1 MSVLMEGQS
10 LAPSVRDHVGRHQY
24 ATLSGGAFALD
35 GDRRAQLAD
44 LQAAWGDLD
53 PDPWFGG
60 EAGKAWRV
68 RRYSDFDFEP
78 RTGRLLQRRAHVA
91 YYQSERQNA
100 FVGGVERHF
109 GDVTVQT
116 VDNRLFQDLVAW
128 DFAQWPIED
137 AYLDRTWVCQVH
149 QIRIYVV
156 GGHTNDVTP
165 EGIHS
170 DGYPFAGVHLMNRV
184 DVTGGEST
192 VYTADSVPLA
202 SLTFET
208 PLDTLVFED
217 RNMRHYVSPIT
228 GVEGTTGH
236 RDILA
241 ISFSLPDSPY
251 TTDV

>member
-1 MSVLMEGQS
+1 MTVELDIPR
-10 LAPSVRDHVGRHQY
+10 LAPSVRDQIGQTGS
-24 ATLSGGAFALD
+24 ATLSADQFRLTETQ
-35 GDRRAQLAD
+35 RRQFAQLQTSWD
-44 LQAAWGDLD
+44 DLD
-53 PDPWFGG
+53 PDPFFGG
-60 EAGKAWRV
+60 EEGKAWRV

-78 RTGRLLQRRAHVA
+78 STGRLLQRRAHVP
-91 YYQSERQNA
+91 YFQSERQNA

-109 GDVTVQT
+109 GDVTEST
-116 VDNRLFQDLVAW
+116 AENPFFRRLVAW
-128 DFAQWPIED
+128 DFAQWPVEE
-137 AYLDRTWVCQVH
+137 AYLDRTWVCQIH

-170 DGYPFAGVHLMNRV
+170 DGYPFAGVHLINRV
-184 DVTGGEST
+184 DVTGGQST
-192 VYTADSVPLA
+192 VYTADAEPLA

-208 PLDTLVFED
+208 PLDSLLFED
-217 RNMRHYVSPIT
+217 RHMKHYVSPIT